1 MLFPSYSKIFETS
14 LHLNICIFVFLKS
27 IGLIL
32 AIYILALN
40 FAPCADNDEAKDLA
54 TTSIELVDTDNNHEH
69 SDLDLCS
76 PFCQC
81 NCCQIFVTYHNLAD
95 LEIIS
100 KGISTEIYLHL
111 DGFGKDITGP
121 LLHPPRL

>member
-1 MLFPSYSKIFETS
+1 M
-14 LHLNICIFVFLKS
+14 HLNNRIFVVLKS
-27 IGLIL
+27 IGFIL

-40 FAPCADNDEAKDLA
+40 FAPCADNNESKELA
-54 TTSIELVDTDNNHEH
+54 MNSVEIVDMNTNHEH

-100 KGISTEIYLHL
+100 KEISTEIYLHL
-111 DGFGKDITGP
+111 DGFGKDITDP
-121 LLHPPRL
+121 LLHPPWL

>member
-1 MLFPSYSKIFETS
+1 M
-14 LHLNICIFVFLKS
+14 FLKS
-27 IGLIL
+27 IGFIL

-40 FAPCADNDEAKDLA
+40 FAPCADNNEAEYLA
-54 TTSIELVDTDNNHEH
+54 TISIETVDMENNHEH
-69 SDLDLCS
+69 SELDFCS

-100 KGISTEIYLHL
+100 KEISTEIYLHL
-111 DGFGKDITGP
+111 DSFGKDITDP

>member
-1 MLFPSYSKIFETS
+1 VLLK
-14 LHLNICIFVFLKS
+14 NIGF
-27 IGLIL
+27 IL

-40 FAPCADNDEAKDLA
+40 FAPCEDSNETMDVASASVEAVDL
-54 TTSIELVDTDNNHEH
+54 DNNHEH
-69 SDLDLCS
+69 SDLDPCS

-100 KGISTEIYLHL
+100 NEISTEIYLHL
-111 DGFGKDITGP
+111 DSLGKDITDP